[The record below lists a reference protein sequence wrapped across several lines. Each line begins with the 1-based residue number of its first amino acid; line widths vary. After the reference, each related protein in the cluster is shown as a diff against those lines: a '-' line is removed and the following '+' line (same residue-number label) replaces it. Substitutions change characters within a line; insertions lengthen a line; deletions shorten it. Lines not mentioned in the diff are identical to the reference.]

1 MTCREIECE
10 KGRRKGEKER
20 NPEREVNIDC
30 SRFKQKEGRYRKDET
45 DRVRNRSWESENDK
59 DRKVGAINRK
69 YIYAKMKRKRDREI

>member
-1 MTCREIECE
+1 LTCREIECE

-45 DRVRNRSWESENDK
+45 DRVRNRS
-59 DRKVGAINRK
+59 
-69 YIYAKMKRKRDREI
+69 